1 MIIAFHAL
9 FETEG
14 SDSLAFRAIL
24 KEHKRDRF

>member
-14 SDSLAFRAIL
+14 SDSLGFRAIL
-24 KEHKRDRF
+24 KEHKKD